1 MSEFEANFDVQPVQI
16 EADFTVQNKPIEA
29 LFELNTITSDKFYV
43 FEQAMASDTWE
54 VTHGLNKKP
63 SITVVDSAENVVIG
77 AYEYIDNNRVVLRFN
92 SAFVGR
98 AYFN

>member
-1 MSEFEANFDVQPVQI
+1 MPEFEANFDIQPVQI
-16 EADFTVQNKPIEA
+16 EANFDVQNRPIEA
-29 LFELNTITSDKFYV
+29 TFELNAITSDKFFV
-43 FEQAMASDTWE
+43 FEQANASDVWE

-77 AYEYIDNNRVVLRFN
+77 AYEYIDDNKVILRFN